1 MTSEHFA
8 GKYEAEL
15 KFHLSDPDAFLKR
28 ITLAGAEPF
37 HLNNREIDCYYERP
51 TSEHSDSTLKKS
63 GISMCIR
70 EMQPSGIK
78 LWIVK
83 GPDASEC
90 EAINIDDCE
99 KVASMVEKLGF
110 QPSLRMEKN
119 RSIYFLGRYH
129 ITFDHLPTLGYFA
142 EIAIMTDDEHAVPD
156 LLNDLRHQALAL
168 GLEDSQREMRSYRQ
182 MLEQTRSG
190 IN

>member
-15 KFHLSDPDAFLKR
+15 KFHLSDPAGFLER

-37 HLNNREIDCYYERP
+37 HLNNREIDCYYDRP

-99 KVASMVEKLGF
+99 KWPAWCRNSVLSPACAWKKPQYLF
-110 QPSLRMEKN
+110 LRPLPHHLRSSSYSGLFCRN
-119 RSIYFLGRYH
+119 RHHDR
-129 ITFDHLPTLGYFA
+129 
-142 EIAIMTDDEHAVPD
+142 
-156 LLNDLRHQALAL
+156 R
-168 GLEDSQREMRSYRQ
+168 
-182 MLEQTRSG
+182 
-190 IN
+190 